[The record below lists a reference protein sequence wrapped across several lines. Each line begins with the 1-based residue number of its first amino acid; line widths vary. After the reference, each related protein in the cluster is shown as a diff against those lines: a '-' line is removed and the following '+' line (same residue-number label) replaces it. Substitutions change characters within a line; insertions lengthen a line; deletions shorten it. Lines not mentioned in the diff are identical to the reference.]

1 MNSQKSATKKRALQ
15 KMELLGS
22 TSIPKALLAM
32 GIPTMIGMLV
42 NAFYNLV
49 DAYFVGGLGE
59 SQMGAISVVY
69 PLGQVVV
76 GLGLLF
82 GNGAASYISRLL
94 GRGDKENADKV
105 ASTALYSS
113 VSVGAVI
120 IIISMVFLHPILKLL
135 GATDSILPYA
145 ATYAGIYI
153 VSCIF
158 NVFNVTMNNIVT
170 SEGAA
175 KTTMCA
181 LLTGAVLNIALDPL
195 FIYVFDLGVAGAAI
209 ATAISQVVSTC
220 VYLTYIFRKKSV
232 FHFRVKDCTYTK
244 ETMSEIFKIGIPTL
258 VFQILTS
265 VSISLINNAA
275 GDYGDS
281 AIAGMGVVT
290 RLISMGSLSVF
301 GFIKGFQPIAGYSYG
316 AKKFDRLREAIKTS
330 ILWSTVFCVIFGV
343 ILALFPTAIV
353 SQFTK
358 GDAEM
363 IRIGAASLRANGISI
378 MLFGFY
384 TVYSSLFLAF
394 GKGREGFILGA
405 CRQGICFIPVILL
418 LPIVWG
424 LNGIMY
430 AQPIADVLS
439 AVITVF
445 MAIPL
450 HKKLNEMQ
458 KQTAAISTNNN

>member
-1 MNSQKSATKKRALQ
+1 MNSQSK

-22 TSIPKALLAM
+22 ASIPKALLAM

-113 VSVGAVI
+113 VSVGAII

-135 GATDSILPYA
+135 GATDSILPFA
-145 ATYAGIYI
+145 ATYASIYI

-181 LLTGAVLNIALDPL
+181 LLTGAILNIALDPL

-209 ATAISQVVSTC
+209 ATAISQVVSTF

-244 ETMSEIFKIGIPTL
+244 ENMSEIFKIGIPTL

-281 AIAGMGVVT
+281 AIAGMGIVT

-343 ILALFPTAIV
+343 ILALFPAAIV

-384 TVYSSLFLAF
+384 TVYSSLFLAL

-424 LNGIMY
+424 LNGILY

-458 KQTAAISTNNN
+458 RKTAEISTKDND

>member
-1 MNSQKSATKKRALQ
+1 MNSQSK

-113 VSVGAVI
+113 VSVGAAI

-135 GATDSILPYA
+135 GATDSILPFA

-330 ILWSTVFCVIFGV
+330 ILWSTVFCVIFGLV
-343 ILALFPTAIV
+343 LALFPAAIV
-353 SQFTK
+353 SRFTK
-358 GDAEM
+358 GDTEM

-384 TVYSSLFLAF
+384 TVYSSLFLAL

-418 LPIVWG
+418 LPMLWG
-424 LNGIMY
+424 LNGILY
-430 AQPIADVLS
+430 AGPIADVLS
-439 AVITVF
+439 AIITVF
-445 MAIPL
+445 MALPL

-458 KQTAAISTNNN
+458 KQTATISTNTNN

>member
-1 MNSQKSATKKRALQ
+1 MNSQSK

-384 TVYSSLFLAF
+384 TVYSSLFLAL

-418 LPIVWG
+418 LPMVWG

-439 AVITVF
+439 AIITVF

-458 KQTAAISTNNN
+458 KQTSAISTKVND

>member
-1 MNSQKSATKKRALQ
+1 MNSQSKK
-15 KMELLGS
+15 MVLLGS
-22 TSIPKALLAM
+22 ASIPKALLAM

-113 VSVGAVI
+113 VFAGAAI
-120 IIISMVFLHPILKLL
+120 IIISMVFLQPILKLL

-145 ATYAGIYI
+145 TTYASIYI
-153 VSCIF
+153 ISCIF

-181 LLTGAVLNIALDPL
+181 LLMGAVLNIALDPL
-195 FIYVFDLGVAGAAI
+195 FIYVLDLGVAGAAI

-220 VYLTYIFRKKSV
+220 VYLTYVLRKKSV
-232 FHFRVKDCTYTK
+232 FHFQIKDCTYTK
-244 ETMSEIFKIGIPTL
+244 EIMSEIFKIGIPTM

-330 ILWSTVFCVIFGV
+330 ILWSTVFCVIFGI
-343 ILALFPTAIV
+343 ILALFHTAIV
-353 SQFTK
+353 SRFTK
-358 GDAEM
+358 SDAEM
-363 IRIGAASLRANGISI
+363 IRIGAASLRANGITI

-384 TVYSSLFLAF
+384 TVYSSLFLAL
-394 GKGREGFILGA
+394 GKGKEGFILGA

-418 LPIVWG
+418 LPMVWG
-424 LNGIMY
+424 LNGILY

-439 AVITVF
+439 AIITVF

-458 KQTAAISTNNN
+458 KQVAAASTDNNN

>member
-1 MNSQKSATKKRALQ
+1 MNSQSK
-15 KMELLGS
+15 KMELLSS

-135 GATDSILPYA
+135 GATDSILPFA

-209 ATAISQVVSTC
+209 ATAISQIVSTC

-384 TVYSSLFLAF
+384 TVYSSLFLAL

-418 LPIVWG
+418 LPIVWR

-458 KQTAAISTNNN
+458 RKTAEISPNN

>member
-1 MNSQKSATKKRALQ
+1 MNSQSK

-113 VSVGAVI
+113 IFVGAVI

-181 LLTGAVLNIALDPL
+181 LLIGAVLNIALDPL

-209 ATAISQVVSTC
+209 ATEISQVVSTC

-330 ILWSTVFCVIFGV
+330 ILWSTAFCVIFGV

-353 SQFTK
+353 SRFTK

-363 IRIGAASLRANGISI
+363 IRIGATSLRANGISI
-378 MLFGFY
+378 ILFGFY
-384 TVYSSLFLAF
+384 TVYSSLFLAL

-418 LPIVWG
+418 LPMVWG

-458 KQTAAISTNNN
+458 RKTAEISPNN

>member
-1 MNSQKSATKKRALQ
+1 MNSQSK

-358 GDAEM
+358 GNAEM

-384 TVYSSLFLAF
+384 TVYSSLFLAL

-405 CRQGICFIPVILL
+405 CRQGICFIPVILF
-418 LPIVWG
+418 LPTVWG

-458 KQTAAISTNNN
+458 RKTAEISPNN

>member
-1 MNSQKSATKKRALQ
+1 MNSQSK

-22 TSIPKALLAM
+22 ASIPKALLAM

-113 VSVGAVI
+113 VSAGAVI

-135 GATDSILPYA
+135 GATDSILPFA
-145 ATYAGIYI
+145 ATYASLYI

-290 RLISMGSLSVF
+290 RLISMGSLSIF

-384 TVYSSLFLAF
+384 TVYSSLFLAL

-418 LPIVWG
+418 LPMVWG

-439 AVITVF
+439 AIITVF

-458 KQTAAISTNNN
+458 KQTSAISKKDND

>member
-1 MNSQKSATKKRALQ
+1 MNSQSK

-113 VSVGAVI
+113 VSAGAVI
-120 IIISMVFLHPILKLL
+120 IIISMVFLYPILKLL
-135 GATDSILPYA
+135 GATDSILPFA
-145 ATYAGIYI
+145 ATYASLYI

-384 TVYSSLFLAF
+384 TVYSSLFLAL

-458 KQTAAISTNNN
+458 KQTSAINTKDND

>member
-1 MNSQKSATKKRALQ
+1 MNSQSK

-113 VSVGAVI
+113 VSAGAVI
-120 IIISMVFLHPILKLL
+120 IIISMVFLYPILKLL
-135 GATDSILPYA
+135 GATDSILPFA
-145 ATYAGIYI
+145 ATYASLYI

-195 FIYVFDLGVAGAAI
+195 FIYVFNLGVAGAAI
-209 ATAISQVVSTC
+209 ATAISQAVSTC

-244 ETMSEIFKIGIPTL
+244 ETLAEIFKIGIPTL

-384 TVYSSLFLAF
+384 TVYSSLFLAL

-458 KQTAAISTNNN
+458 KQTSAINTKDND

>member
-1 MNSQKSATKKRALQ
+1 MNSQSK

-135 GATDSILPYA
+135 GATDSILPFAAAYA
-145 ATYAGIYI
+145 SLYI

-220 VYLTYIFRKKSV
+220 VYLTYILRKKSV

-330 ILWSTVFCVIFGV
+330 ILWSTAFCVVFGV

-353 SQFTK
+353 SRFTK

-384 TVYSSLFLAF
+384 TVYSSLFLAL

-439 AVITVF
+439 AIITVF

-450 HKKLNEMQ
+450 HKKLNLNYSRRY
-458 KQTAAISTNNN
+458 KLA

>member
-1 MNSQKSATKKRALQ
+1 
-15 KMELLGS
+15 
-22 TSIPKALLAM
+22 
-32 GIPTMIGMLV
+32 
-42 NAFYNLV
+42 
-49 DAYFVGGLGE
+49 
-59 SQMGAISVVY
+59 
-69 PLGQVVV
+69 
-76 GLGLLF
+76 
-82 GNGAASYISRLL
+82 
-94 GRGDKENADKV
+94 
-105 ASTALYSS
+105 
-113 VSVGAVI
+113 
-120 IIISMVFLHPILKLL
+120 
-135 GATDSILPYA
+135 
-145 ATYAGIYI
+145 
-153 VSCIF
+153 
-158 NVFNVTMNNIVT
+158 MNNIVT

-195 FIYVFDLGVAGAAI
+195 LIYVFDLGVAGAAI

-244 ETMSEIFKIGIPTL
+244 ETLAEIFKIGIPTL

-384 TVYSSLFLAF
+384 TVYSSLFLA
-394 GKGREGFILGA
+394 L
-405 CRQGICFIPVILL
+405 
-418 LPIVWG
+418 
-424 LNGIMY
+424 
-430 AQPIADVLS
+430 
-439 AVITVF
+439 
-445 MAIPL
+445 
-450 HKKLNEMQ
+450 
-458 KQTAAISTNNN
+458 

>member
-1 MNSQKSATKKRALQ
+1 MNSQGK

-59 SQMGAISVVY
+59 RQMGAISVVY

-120 IIISMVFLHPILKLL
+120 ILFSMVFLHPILKLL
-135 GATDSILPYA
+135 GATDSILPFA
-145 ATYAGIYI
+145 ATYARLYI

-195 FIYVFDLGVAGAAI
+195 FIYLFDSGVAGAAI
-209 ATAISQVVSTC
+209 ATAISQIVSTC

-232 FHFRVKDCTYTK
+232 FHFRVKDCTYAK

-275 GDYGDS
+275 GGYGDS

-330 ILWSTVFCVIFGV
+330 ILWSTAFCVIFGV
-343 ILALFPTAIV
+343 ILALFPAAIV
-353 SQFTK
+353 SRFTK
-358 GDAEM
+358 GDVWM

-384 TVYSSLFLAF
+384 TVYSSLFLAL

-418 LPIVWG
+418 LPMVWG

-458 KQTAAISTNNN
+458 RKLLK

>member
-1 MNSQKSATKKRALQ
+1 MNSQSK

-22 TSIPKALLAM
+22 ASIPKALLAM

-181 LLTGAVLNIALDPL
+181 LLMGAVLNIALDPL

-209 ATAISQVVSTC
+209 ATAISQVISTC
-220 VYLTYIFRKKSV
+220 VYLTYILRKKSV
-232 FHFRVKDCTYTK
+232 FHFKIKDCTYTK
-244 ETMSEIFKIGIPTL
+244 EIMSEIFKIGIPTL

-316 AKKFDRLREAIKTS
+316 AKKFARLREAIKTS

-384 TVYSSLFLAF
+384 TVYSSLFLAL

-418 LPIVWG
+418 LPMVWG

-458 KQTAAISTNNN
+458 RKTAEISPKN

>member
-1 MNSQKSATKKRALQ
+1 MNSQSK

-49 DAYFVGGLGE
+49 DAYFVGGLGK

-94 GRGDKENADKV
+94 GRGDKENADKA

-120 IIISMVFLHPILKLL
+120 IIISMAFLHPILKLL
-135 GATDSILPYA
+135 GATDSILPFA
-145 ATYAGIYI
+145 ATYASIYI

-195 FIYVFDLGVAGAAI
+195 FIYVFNLGVAGAAI

-330 ILWSTVFCVIFGV
+330 ILWSTAFCVIFGV

-384 TVYSSLFLAF
+384 TVYSSLFLAL

-430 AQPIADVLS
+430 AQPIADMLS
-439 AVITVF
+439 AAITVF

-458 KQTAAISTNNN
+458 KQTSAINTKDND

>member
-1 MNSQKSATKKRALQ
+1 MNHQKRATKKRTLP
-15 KMELLGS
+15 KMELLDNAP
-22 TSIPKALLAM
+22 IPKALFAM

-42 NAFYNLV
+42 NAFYNLA

-59 SQMGAISVVY
+59 RQMGAISVVY

-94 GRGDKENADKV
+94 GRGDKKNADKV
-105 ASTALYSS
+105 ASTALYTS
-113 VSVGAVI
+113 VSVGAII
-120 IIISMVFLHPILKLL
+120 IIISMIFLHPVLKLL
-135 GATDSILPYA
+135 GATNSILPYA

-158 NVFNVTMNNIVT
+158 NVFNVTMNNIIT

-181 LLTGAVLNIALDPL
+181 LLVGAVLNIALDPL
-195 FIYVFDLGVAGAAI
+195 FIYVFDLGVAGAGI
-209 ATAISQVVSTC
+209 ATAISQMVSTC
-220 VYLTYIFRKKSV
+220 VYVTYILRKKSV
-232 FHFRVKDCTYTK
+232 FHFRIKDCTYTK
-244 ETMSEIFKIGIPTL
+244 EIMSEIFKIGIPTL
-258 VFQILTS
+258 IFQILTS
-265 VSISLINNAA
+265 LSISLINHAA
-275 GDYGDS
+275 GGYGDS

-316 AKKFDRLREAIKTS
+316 AGKFDRLREAIKTS
-330 ILWSTVFCVIFGV
+330 ILWSTIFCVIFGI
-343 ILALFPTAIV
+343 ILVLFPAAIV
-353 SQFTK
+353 SWFTK
-358 GDAEM
+358 GDTAM
-363 IRIGAASLRANGISI
+363 IRIGATSLRANGISI

-384 TVYSSLFLAF
+384 TTYSSLFLAL

-405 CRQGICFIPVILL
+405 CRQGICFIPIILF
-418 LPIVWG
+418 LPMFWG
-424 LNGIMY
+424 LDGILY

-439 AVITVF
+439 AIITVF

-450 HKKLNEMQ
+450 HKRLNEKQ
-458 KQTAAISTNNN
+458 KQVLQ

>member
-1 MNSQKSATKKRALQ
+1 MNSQSK

-94 GRGDKENADKV
+94 GRGDKENANKV

-113 VSVGAVI
+113 ISVGAVI
-120 IIISMVFLHPILKLL
+120 IIISMMFLHPILKLL
-135 GATDSILPYA
+135 GATDSILPFA
-145 ATYAGIYI
+145 ATYASIYI

-244 ETMSEIFKIGIPTL
+244 ETISEIFKIGIPTL

-275 GDYGDS
+275 GNYGDS

-343 ILALFPTAIV
+343 ILALFPAVIV

-384 TVYSSLFLAF
+384 TVYSSLFLAL

-458 KQTAAISTNNN
+458 KQTSAISTKNNN